1 MTHKQAAFETAAE
14 GIIKNLE
21 RRGMEGYFFE
31 NSADCVASI
40 AESIPEGSAIAWG
53 GSETIK
59 ETGLLDRLQK
69 GSYQLIDRLSASSP
83 EEARKL
89 YAQSVLSDF
98 YLMSSNAITLHGE
111 LINIDGNG
119 NRVACLIH
127 GPEHVIAVIGMNKV
141 VTDVQTGINRVRNFA
156 SPANAKRLN
165 RQTPCNLTGHCGDCL
180 AADCMCNQIVITRR
194 SGIKGRIRVYLVAEE
209 LGY

>member
-1 MTHKQAAFETAAE
+1 MTYKQAAFATAAE

-21 RRGMEGYFFE
+21 NRGMEGFFYE
-31 NSADCVASI
+31 DSLSCTEAI
-40 AESIPEGSAIAWG
+40 LRLIPEKSVLAWG

-59 ETGLLDRLQK
+59 ETGLLSRLQE
-69 GSYQLIDRLSASSP
+69 GNYSLIDRLSADTP
-83 EEARKL
+83 QQKREIYART
-89 YAQSVLSDF
+89 VLSDYF
-98 YLMSSNAITLHGE
+98 FMSSNAVTLDGE

-127 GPEHVIAVIGMNKV
+127 GPSNVIVVAGMNKI
-141 VTDVQTGINRVRNFA
+141 VTDVQNGINRVRNFA
-156 SPANAKRLN
+156 SPANAKRLE

-194 SGIKGRIRVYLVAEE
+194 SGIKGRIKVFLIAEN